1 VNSEDDLSYE
11 SPTVPAD
18 ALFLECADPIR
29 VFPSKAAAEH
39 YLESLGPEISACS
52 IAYGQS
58 GEIYRI
64 RTDDGRI
71 RINRSEEPDR
81 PDDLKYLLL
90 HYFECCEDPWDAT
103 DELNCLVDEAWLT
116 ERDYWLR
123 SKADEQTSAH
133 RIPAWALI
141 PLVILIALLLYF
153 AFRR

>member
-1 VNSEDDLSYE
+1 MSGEHDFGYE
-11 SPTVPAD
+11 SPTVPAG

-29 VFPSKAAAEH
+29 VFPSTAAAARHLENLG
-39 YLESLGPEISACS
+39 LESEECS
-52 IAYGQS
+52 IAYGPS
-58 GEIYRI
+58 GEIYRV
-64 RTDDGRI
+64 RTEEGRF
-71 RINRSEEPDR
+71 RIERSREPDR
-81 PDDLKYLLL
+81 PDELKSLLL

-123 SKADEQTSAH
+123 CRADEQAAAH

-141 PLVILIALLLYF
+141 PLVILIAMLLYF

>member
-1 VNSEDDLSYE
+1 MSSEDDFNYD
-11 SPTVPAD
+11 SPTVPAE

-29 VFPSKAAAEH
+29 VFPSIAAAGRH
-39 YLESLGPEISACS
+39 LESLGLESGECS
-52 IAYGQS
+52 IAYGPS

-64 RTDDGRI
+64 RTEGSRI
-71 RINRSEEPDR
+71 RIDRSEEPDR
-81 PDDLKYLLL
+81 PEELKHLLL

-123 SKADEQTSAH
+123 SKADEQASAH

-141 PLVILIALLLYF
+141 PLVILIAILLYF